1 MLTGEELV
9 AERRLIEASQED
21 PRRFDKLYERYF
33 YRVYA
38 YALARMGDPSM
49 AEDVTSETFRQAF
62 QNLPHFHW
70 RGVPFSSWLFRIAA
84 NNASDMHKRG
94 SGESALDD
102 LIDEPVDPANE
113 LAKVEERAQ
122 FYELVDRLPDDQ
134 RRVIVLRF
142 AHEKRVGEIATA
154 MGRTEGAVKQLQ
166 FRALQSLRAWVGVS
180 HD

>member
-1 MLTGEELV
+1 MLTAKELA
-9 AERRLIEASQED
+9 AERGLIEASQED

-62 QNLPHFHW
+62 QNLSHFQW

-84 NNASDMHKRG
+84 NNASDMRG
-94 SGESALDD
+94 SGESALAD

-122 FYELVDRLPDDQ
+122 FYQLVDRLPDDQ

-142 AHEKRVGEIATA
+142 AQEKRIGEIATA
-154 MGRTEGAVKQLQ
+154 MGRSEGAVKQLQ
-166 FRALQSLRAWVGVS
+166 FRALQSLRAWVGES